1 MQKVGEAE
9 LLAAA
14 SAGRTAECGG
24 DGVRRPV
31 DAALLRRCCHQLKD
45 QIDPRGLRL
54 RGGAIRGSL
63 DLAGLDVPFP
73 VRFDDCDFDAPLVAE
88 GAHLHDLALTRCVR
102 LPGLLGNGLQV
113 RRDLDLS
120 GSRVTGAHW
129 TTVSAA
135 NPAAVWLCE
144 SSIGGRLLCV
154 DTVIDAGGGRSIH
167 ADRLHVGG
175 IVRFNRQF
183 TALGQIRLLGAR
195 FDGTLDL
202 SGALI
207 EVPGAAALDLDHAV
221 IGGSLV
227 LIEDPTGRHPDIRGR
242 IAMGSARIT
251 AQFLIRNA
259 TLEETAIAP
268 PAGSGYAQSRLRGT
282 ALSAPRLSVGAEM
295 TIEGSCQIHGSVDL
309 SMSELSSL
317 YIGPGSALHAPGRT
331 ALDLTNAE
339 LLSTFT
345 VGETVPVAGTL
356 RLSGARIHGNLCL
369 RGASLTAPERR
380 SLIAGTGA
388 IVDGAVELQN
398 LHASGGRLRFSNA
411 TLGTVVAAGARF
423 ANPAGVTLSLHHA
436 TIKGSV
442 VLADS
447 FTSEGLLILSRSTV
461 EGRLVCGGGSFTCPG
476 PGERNEHGHAIEA
489 ISATIRGGM
498 YLDWASVAPSVD
510 FTDATTPFLMDDP
523 ATWPPRFVISGFTYD
538 RFEQRQHTSTRRTWD
553 HVARCAWLSRQA
565 AYDAGPYEQAAR
577 VFREHGYTA
586 GAEEIL
592 IAQRRHARQ
601 AITGAGA
608 PLRRALDIAYNVTV
622 GYGFRP
628 RRVLWLLAA
637 LLILVTA
644 SLEIPA
650 GQATMRATNAAGA
663 VFTTHGLLPAA
674 GTGSAASP
682 ASPVSPPS
690 PAPPPAPSFQ
700 GGDPCGGGQVR
711 CFNPVLY
718 AIDTVIPLVSL
729 DQRATWYPDPHIRD
743 GAFMLWWLNAATLLG
758 WLLSSIFVL
767 SLARLS
773 RST

>member
-1 MQKVGEAE
+1 MEKVGEAE

-14 SAGRTAECGG
+14 RAGQELDCA
-24 DGVRRPV
+24 DGAGRRPV
-31 DAALLRRCCHQLKD
+31 AAELLRRCCHQLKD

-54 RGGAIRGSL
+54 RRASIAGSL

-88 GAHLHDLALTRCVR
+88 GAHLRELSLTRCAR

-120 GSRVTGAHW
+120 GSELAGAHR

-154 DTVIDAGGGRSIH
+154 DTVIDAGGGRAIH
-167 ADRLHVGG
+167 ADRIHVGG
-175 IVRFNRQF
+175 IVRLHHQF
-183 TALGQIRLLGAR
+183 TARGQIRLLGAQL
-195 FDGTLDL
+195 DGSLDL
-202 SGALI
+202 AGALI
-207 EVPGAAALDLDHAV
+207 EVPGGAALDLDHAV
-221 IGGSLV
+221 IGGSLL
-227 LIEDPTGRHPDIRGR
+227 LIDDPAGRHPVIRGR

-259 TLEETAIAP
+259 RLAEMAAAP
-268 PAGSGYAQSRLRGT
+268 PPGSGYAQSRIRGT

-295 TIEGSCQIHGSVDL
+295 TMEGSCQVFGGVDL

-317 YIGPGSALHAPGRT
+317 YIGPGCSLHAPGRT

-339 LLSTFT
+339 LLSTLT
-345 VGETVPVAGTL
+345 VGDQVPVAGTV
-356 RLSGARIHGNLCL
+356 RLSGTRIHGNLCL
-369 RGASLTAPERR
+369 RGASLSAPEGK
-380 SLIAGTGA
+380 SLVAAQGA
-388 IVDGAVELQN
+388 VVDGGTELQD
-398 LHASGGRLRFSNA
+398 LRATGGRLRFSNA
-411 TLGTVVAAGARF
+411 NLGNLVAVGAQLVNPTGSTLY
-423 ANPAGVTLSLHHA
+423 LHHA
-436 TIKGSV
+436 TVRGSV
-442 VLADS
+442 ILVGG
-447 FTSEGLLILSRSTV
+447 FTSQGLLTLSRSTV
-461 EGRLVCGGGSFTCPG
+461 EGRLECGGGSFTCPA
-476 PGERNEHGHAIEA
+476 PAERNEHGHAIEA
-489 ISATIRGGM
+489 ISAVIRGGM
-498 YLDWASVAPSVD
+498 YLDWVAVSPSVD
-510 FTDATTPFLMDDP
+510 FTNASTPFLMDDP
-523 ATWPPRFVISGFTYD
+523 GNWPPSFVISGFTYD
-538 RFEQRQHTSTRRTWD
+538 RFEQPQGSAAARTWD
-553 HVARCAWLSRQA
+553 HAARCAWLSHQA

-592 IAQRRHARQ
+592 IAQRKHARR
-601 AITGAGA
+601 AMTGPGA
-608 PLRRALDIAYNVTV
+608 LLRRAVDVAYSTTV
-622 GYGFRP
+622 GYGYRP

-637 LLILVTA
+637 LLIMVIV

-650 GQATMRATNAAGA
+650 AQATMRATTSAGA
-663 VFTTHGLLPAA
+663 VYSTHGPVGGSTAGNALVPGLPPHSDAC
-674 GTGSAASP
+674 
-682 ASPVSPPS
+682 
-690 PAPPPAPSFQ
+690 
-700 GGDPCGGGQVR
+700 GDGQIR

-729 DQRATWYPDPHIRD
+729 DQRSTWYPDPHVRD
-743 GAFMLWWLNAATLLG
+743 GAFMQGWLNAATLLG